1 MAIQIIRLIF
11 YKFLDVLHES
21 VLTFFL
27 LCDNGRDMQSASIQE
42 VLVQCNGTSYDLRRP
57 RKTTLASRPKPPN
70 LPAAGR
76 PTART
81 TAHGLCNGGVGLLRL
96 PASAVHCTR
105 ACEAVLRLLPNES
118 ESGIVAQ
125 WPCLTLSLVSA
136 RAASDFRG
144 CGCCKHT
151 LFQTNKIYWGSWL
164 ILITFFRSWNS
175 P

>member
-1 MAIQIIRLIF
+1 MALQITELF
-11 YKFLDVLHES
+11 FHKFLDVLHES

-96 PASAVHCTR
+96 PASAPH
-105 ACEAVLRLLPNES
+105 
-118 ESGIVAQ
+118 
-125 WPCLTLSLVSA
+125 A
-136 RAASDFRG
+136 RVRG
-144 CGCCKHT
+144 CFEAAPQWKWKWDSSTMTVLDFKSSVGQSSLRFSRLWLLQAHT
-151 LFQTNKIYWGSWL
+151 VPN
-164 ILITFFRSWNS
+164 
-175 P
+175 